1 MEKRK
6 QLYALRAELEQ
17 QEDNLL
23 SGFAARSS
31 EAVRERSDRL
41 VENGHR
47 LDFSVD
53 ADRILHSL
61 AYTRYIDKTQVFS
74 LVPNDHITH
83 RVLHV
88 QLVSKISRTVGRF
101 LRLNLDLVEAIA
113 LGHDLGHPPF
123 GHDGERILDVLCR
136 KHGLEGFLHSVQGV
150 HFMRN
155 VEKKGRGCNLSLQVL
170 DGILCHDGER
180 HCTSLEPVR
189 DKGFATLDA
198 EMKRKIREKDI
209 DIKPMTLEGCV
220 VRMCDVVS
228 YIGRDIEDAIR
239 LGLITRDDI
248 PEACG
253 SVLGNSNGHIVYTLV
268 EDMISSS
275 LERDKICFS
284 REVADALGMLR
295 EFNYKFIYT
304 DPRIKSE
311 SDKIERLYDALFS
324 QFLDDIKQNRGD
336 SRIFRDFLEGMA
348 PEYVETTAPAE
359 KVRDFLAS
367 MTDAYFLRCGREMFI
382 PGELPPKFVT
392 G

>member
-1 MEKRK
+1 MDKRK
-6 QLYALRAELEQ
+6 QLYELRVELEQ

-23 SGFAARSS
+23 STFATRSS
-31 EAVRERSDRL
+31 EAVREHQDRL

-47 LDFSVD
+47 LYFSVD
-53 ADRILHSL
+53 TDRILHSL

-101 LRLNLDLVEAIA
+101 LRLNLDLIEAIA

-123 GHDGERILDVLCR
+123 GHDGERILDDLCR
-136 KHGLEGFLHSVQGV
+136 RHGLDGFLHSVQGV

-155 VEKKGRGCNLSLQVL
+155 VEKKGRGCNLSLHVL

-180 HCTSLEPVR
+180 HCMSLEPVR
-189 DKGFATLDA
+189 GKEFGTLDV
-198 EMKRKIREKDI
+198 EMKRKILEKDI

-248 PEACG
+248 PDACG
-253 SVLGNSNGHIVYTLV
+253 AVLGNTNGQIVYTLV

-275 LERDKICFS
+275 LEQDKISFS
-284 REVADALGMLR
+284 REVADALETLR
-295 EFNYKFIYT
+295 EFNYEFIYMN
-304 DPRIKSE
+304 PRIKSE
-311 SDKIERLYDALFS
+311 SEKIERLYNALFS
-324 QFLDDIKQNRGD
+324 QFTDDIEQKRGE
-336 SRIFRDFLEGMA
+336 SRIFRDFLAGMA
-348 PEYVETTAPAE
+348 PEYIENTSPAE
-359 KVRDFLAS
+359 KVRDFLAG

-382 PGELPPKFVT
+382 PGELPSKFVAE
-392 G
+392 